1 MATRQWPWIESS
13 LPVLGMV
20 SAVVALAVNQIIS
33 KMVMS
38 KGTSFYILSVY
49 SNGLAT
55 LIVFPTAF
63 LFHRC
68 FAEIGSYA
76 GINYSSPTLSTAM
89 LILVPAFTY
98 ILAIIFRMEQA
109 NFGSLSTIAKSLG
122 TVVSISGAF
131 IVTFYK
137 GPAIL
142 NSPLT
147 FGSFSQLY
155 LPVNQ
160 NWVLGGFLLA
170 CASFMT
176 ASWCIL
182 QAAILKMYPAEMII
196 VAFYC
201 LFVTIQSSLVTLIA
215 ERDLAALRIE
225 TKIGLFAV
233 FYAAI
238 INIAYRLYVTA
249 WCIWKTGPFFV
260 SLFKPL
266 TVVIAIVIGVIFMKD
281 VLYLGSLVGAVVL
294 ICGFYAVMWGKAK
307 EREITVGTESSGYRA
322 PLLQDDIEEASARP
336 PLFLT
341 FLCGFFLLGFIGF
354 LVQILG
360 YTGLLFAS
368 PSLSITILNLIPGF
382 TFVFAVIFRM
392 EKFNYTSSTTMAKSI
407 GTLVSVIGAIIITL
421 YQGPPILG
429 ISSHS
434 NASSSSFHTLTSSS
448 AWLIGGFILTIDC
461 MVSALF
467 IITQAVILR
476 KCPAE
481 LILMLFYSCF
491 IAIFSGAVSLIV
503 EKDFSAW
510 SLKSKMRLIPVIYS
524 AIFGNAFQVSIIMW
538 CVRRRGPV
546 FASLFH
552 PLGVIFAI
560 ALGIIILGE
569 AFYLGSL
576 VGSIVTVV
584 GFYCV
589 IWGKA
594 KEAKM
599 NKDGPKSSEPND
611 KRVPLLQNNT
621 GDEIVI
627 A

>member
-1 MATRQWPWIESS
+1 MATRWPWIESS

-63 LFHRC
+63 LFHRSKRPPLSFPVLWRIFLLASFGC

-98 ILAIIFRMEQA
+98 ILAIIFRMEQVD
-109 NFGSLSTIAKSLG
+109 FRSLSTIAKSLG
-122 TVVSISGAF
+122 TIVSISGAF

-147 FGSFSQLY
+147 NGSFSQLY
-155 LPVNQ
+155 LPVTQ
-160 NWVLGGFLLA
+160 NWILGGFLLA

-182 QAAILKMYPAEMII
+182 QAAILKIYPAEMII

-201 LFVTIQSSLVTLIA
+201 LFVTIQSSLITLIA

-225 TKIGLFAV
+225 TTIGLFAV

-266 TVVIAIVIGVIFMKD
+266 TIVIAIVIGVIFMKD

-294 ICGFYAVMWGKAK
+294 IFGFYAVIWGKAK
-307 EREITVGTESSGYRA
+307 ERELTVGNESSGYRA
-322 PLLQDDIEEASARP
+322 PLLQDE
-336 PLFLT
+336 
-341 FLCGFFLLGFIGF
+341 
-354 LVQILG
+354 V
-360 YTGLLFAS
+360 
-368 PSLSITILNLIPGF
+368 
-382 TFVFAVIFRM
+382 
-392 EKFNYTSSTTMAKSI
+392 
-407 GTLVSVIGAIIITL
+407 
-421 YQGPPILG
+421 
-429 ISSHS
+429 
-434 NASSSSFHTLTSSS
+434 
-448 AWLIGGFILTIDC
+448 
-461 MVSALF
+461 
-467 IITQAVILR
+467 
-476 KCPAE
+476 
-481 LILMLFYSCF
+481 
-491 IAIFSGAVSLIV
+491 
-503 EKDFSAW
+503 
-510 SLKSKMRLIPVIYS
+510 
-524 AIFGNAFQVSIIMW
+524 
-538 CVRRRGPV
+538 
-546 FASLFH
+546 
-552 PLGVIFAI
+552 
-560 ALGIIILGE
+560 
-569 AFYLGSL
+569 
-576 VGSIVTVV
+576 
-584 GFYCV
+584 
-589 IWGKA
+589 
-594 KEAKM
+594 
-599 NKDGPKSSEPND
+599 
-611 KRVPLLQNNT
+611 
-621 GDEIVI
+621 
-627 A
+627 